1 MWRRTWSS
9 PSTTRTNCTSAEQRT
24 QMARRTPASSSE
36 DPPAVGPSGGRESL
50 PDITQP
56 EADTPRTGSRLT
68 ARLNHLG
75 VFGGGVRATATG
87 AGRSR
92 ERGLQ
97 ETRLSRGPARR
108 HILRLMPERQPN
120 APWPK
125 LGAEP
130 GLCGACRHAKL
141 NETRRGTS
149 YLRCTRAAW
158 DVTLSRYPRLPV
170 TQCGGFER
178 REGNP

>member
-1 MWRRTWSS
+1 
-9 PSTTRTNCTSAEQRT
+9 
-24 QMARRTPASSSE
+24 MARRTPASSGE
-36 DPPAVGPSGGRESL
+36 DPGRRRIRRPGPL
-50 PDITQP
+50 QDITQP
-56 EADTPRTGSRLT
+56 EADTPGTRSRLT
-68 ARLNHLG
+68 ARLNRPG

-97 ETRLSRGPARR
+97 EARLGRGPAQR

-120 APWPK
+120 ATWPK

-130 GLCGACRHAKL
+130 GLCGACKHAKL
-141 NETRRGTS
+141 NETRRGTA

-158 DVTLSRYPRLPV
+158 DVALSRYPRLPV
-170 TQCGGFER
+170 TQCGGYEQ
-178 REGNP
+178 REEKP

>member
-24 QMARRTPASSSE
+24 QTALRTPASSSE
-36 DPPAVGPSGGRESL
+36 DPRPPPHPAAGNPSRPL
-50 PDITQP
+50 PR
-56 EADTPRTGSRLT
+56 PRRT
-68 ARLNHLG
+68 HLHQKQAKRASEPPRS
-75 VFGGGVRATATG
+75 FGGGVRATATG
-87 AGRSR
+87 AGRSS
-92 ERGLQ
+92 ERGRP
-97 ETRLSRGPARR
+97 EARLRQGPAQR
-108 HILRLMPERQPN
+108 HILRLMPERPPD
-120 APWPK
+120 AAWLK

-141 NETRRGTS
+141 NETQRGTA

-158 DVTLSRYPRLPV
+158 DIALSRYPRLPV

-178 REGNP
+178 REEKP

>member
-36 DPPAVGPSGGRESL
+36 DSRPPTHPAAGNPARTSHR
-50 PDITQP
+50 PDGHALHQEQANRAPEPELP
-56 EADTPRTGSRLT
+56 EAACGRPPL
-68 ARLNHLG
+68 
-75 VFGGGVRATATG
+75 VW
-87 AGRSR
+87 GRSR

-97 ETRLSRGPARR
+97 GARLGRGPAQR

-120 APWPK
+120 ATWPK

-130 GLCGACRHAKL
+130 GLCEACRHAKL
-141 NETRRGTS
+141 NETRRGTA

-158 DVTLSRYPRLPV
+158 DVALSRYPRLPA
-170 TQCGGFER
+170 TQCEGYER
-178 REGNP
+178 REEKP